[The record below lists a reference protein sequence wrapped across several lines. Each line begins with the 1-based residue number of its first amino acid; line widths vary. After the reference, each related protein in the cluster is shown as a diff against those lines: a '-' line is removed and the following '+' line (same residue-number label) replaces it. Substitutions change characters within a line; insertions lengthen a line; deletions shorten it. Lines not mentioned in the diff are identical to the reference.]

1 MKKIFIL
8 CLYLFVSFTI
18 YAWEDE
24 IVFEKNGNVYAV
36 GISRWFERLDRSVY
50 DAYLMALKNYN
61 MFHNIDVS
69 TEYLEELQNGKHL
82 SSTEKL
88 SASSRNQLNTAKIV
102 RRKTKKDIASGMFQT
117 RILLQ
122 LKGPEEKSGYQPLS
136 LYIHLHYSLDRCL
149 FTENTIETD
158 YGDLNSGSHL
168 LRMKGHEVNSGAEYI
183 GEIPFNLFLEECEYK
198 ILIAD
203 NQQYGPYQTDRFR
216 PDGLHGDQLP
226 SGLGRPREI
235 F

>member
-18 YAWEDE
+18 YAWEDK

-36 GISRWFERLDRSVY
+36 GISRWFERVDRSVY

-69 TEYLEELQNGKHL
+69 TEYLEENQNGEF

-88 SASSRNQLNTAKIV
+88 SASSRNSLNTAKIIQ
-102 RRKTKKDIASGMFQT
+102 RKTKQDITSGMFQT

-122 LKGPEEKSGYQPLS
+122 LKGPIRKSNYQPLS

-149 FTENTIETD
+149 FTENMIETD
-158 YGDLNSGSHL
+158 YGDLNPGSHL
-168 LRMKGHEVNSGAEYI
+168 LRMKGHQKNSKAEYV
-183 GEIPFNLFLEECEYK
+183 GKIPFNSFLEECEYK

-226 SGLGRPREI
+226 SGLGHPKEI

>member
-69 TEYLEELQNGKHL
+69 TEYLEESQNKEF
-82 SSTEKL
+82 SSSEKL
-88 SASSRNQLNTAKIV
+88 SASSRNHLNTAKIV
-102 RRKTKKDIASGMFQT
+102 QRKTKKDITSGMFQT

-122 LKGPEEKSGYQPLS
+122 LKGPIRKSTYQPLS

-149 FTENTIETD
+149 FTENIIETD
-158 YGDLNSGSHL
+158 YGNLNPGSHL
-168 LRMKGHEVNSGAEYI
+168 LRMKGHQKNSKAEYV
-183 GEIPFNLFLEECEYK
+183 GEIPFNSFLEECEYK
-198 ILIAD
+198 ILIAN
-203 NQQYGPYQTDRFR
+203 NQQYGPYQIDRFR

-226 SGLGRPREI
+226 NNLGRPREI